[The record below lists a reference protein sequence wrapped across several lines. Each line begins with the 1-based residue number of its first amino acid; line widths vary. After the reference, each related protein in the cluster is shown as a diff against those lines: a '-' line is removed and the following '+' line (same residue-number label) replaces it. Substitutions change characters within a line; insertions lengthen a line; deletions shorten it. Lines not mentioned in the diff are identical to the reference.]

1 MERNSNLS
9 WGVQEMEDRTYKY
22 DVFISYS
29 HADLDNAVAG
39 YLQKALERYRIPREI
54 QKKTGREKISRVFRD
69 KEELSVSADLEK
81 EIREQIEQSEYLIV
95 VCTSSAVQSE
105 WVTKEIN
112 TFLESHDRTKIIPVL
127 AEGNPQNSFP
137 APLLDQYEHGAA
149 DIKGETKKIVLKNAK
164 RELPR
169 IVAPLLG
176 CSYAELVQR
185 QKVYQTR
192 KAVAVVSG
200 IAILSAAVGS
210 GALIQRQQIKEN
222 YWNSLLNQTKYL
234 VREAKL
240 QLQDDQSILA
250 LQLALAALPSKDVDR
265 PVTAE
270 AEHVLMQS
278 LYAYYPPGAVFTANT
293 WQYSANNT
301 IVKFCISED
310 QSLLFARDASNTVY
324 IWNLQGERQ
333 CVFSKQYDAMWFFDI
348 EMLPIGNDL
357 LLGTDATL
365 ICINGKTGK
374 TKWELN
380 SSDLNLSG
388 LKIEGGE
395 YLKGQD
401 KVILRTYDSL
411 LIITGENG
419 EIVEEIELEKNEDAE
434 YMHDSYSPEK
444 VRASENGDLLAIDV
458 LIDTNRHTVLLYS
471 MKSHDYKETGLE
483 YYEITDL
490 CVADDRVL
498 VSGFTEY
505 EYLTGPSSSDSFKK
519 QKSLTCAVD
528 AGTGKTLWENHS
540 DIYQPVDKTNLLVSD
555 IVCDDGTKRKVV
567 SRTCSNVVQ
576 FLDFNDGKV
585 IACYETDSPVIS
597 LKDIWD
603 DNRFCYIL
611 NNGKQ
616 TVMSADN
623 SMDKDRNTFVMRDQY
638 TKDIK
643 DAVAF
648 HQGADEFELVL
659 KNDSSSILFY
669 EDFYYDSNLKMI
681 DPGTESEY
689 LIDDALIL
697 EDNACLMRYDDS
709 SEGELMILDLAEK
722 KISQRIPLPGGTD
735 DYRMI
740 SDRSDSGHVYLVR
753 VLDQD
758 KDGKSIELTVVNLE
772 SGKKKL
778 HKISVDEEHH
788 IYLSDL
794 ECEVAGNRLCY
805 SFSNSD
811 KKKRVFSCYDL
822 TKRTQDE
829 YVLPK
834 SIAGQLEEDTE
845 VSSWFNE
852 NATQALICLS
862 AGKEETNKYMLTDL
876 STDEVTQIELPF
888 EPNRII
894 WNEDG
899 SFCGTV
905 DHGNLNLWDSTTQ
918 KTRTVTNAG
927 QTVEYAVSHEDKV
940 YYLTDT
946 HELYRYDNTEDRI
959 TGQTDLD
966 EELSYNTPREQWL
979 FVGDELVITRHEIT
993 HIVDLSEMKEKTT
1006 VYYSQG
1012 YCPDEDYFIVSLFD
1026 VNSQKQ
1032 ILGYYERY
1040 SLDELISMGYERIK
1054 ENPMEEKLKNQ
1065 YGIS

>member
-1 MERNSNLS
+1 
-9 WGVQEMEDRTYKY
+9 MEDRTYKY

-54 QKKTGREKISRVFRD
+54 QKKTGKKKISRVFRD
-69 KEELSVSADLEK
+69 KEELSVAADLEK

-112 TFLESHDRTKIIPVL
+112 TFLESHDRTRVIPVL
-127 AEGNPQNSFP
+127 AEGNPQTSFP

-149 DIKGETKKIVLKNAK
+149 DIKGESKKTVLKNAK

-192 KAVAVVSG
+192 KAVAVVSS
-200 IAILSAAVGS
+200 IAILSTAVGS
-210 GALIQRQQIKEN
+210 GALIQRSRIKEN

-250 LQLALAALPSKDVDR
+250 LQLALAALPSKDLDR

-278 LYAYYPPGAVFTANT
+278 LYAYYPPGGVYTANT

-301 IVKFCISED
+301 IEEFYISED

-324 IWNLQGERQ
+324 IWNLLEDHK
-333 CVFSKQYDAMWFFDI
+333 CVFSQQYDKRWFDDVG
-348 EMLPIGNDL
+348 MLPMGNDL
-357 LLGTDATL
+357 LLRTESML
-365 ICINGKTGK
+365 ICVNGKTGK

-380 SSDLNLSG
+380 TSELNLSS
-388 LKIEGGE
+388 LIIEGGE

-401 KVILRTYDSL
+401 KVILHTYDSL
-411 LIITGENG
+411 LIITCENG
-419 EIVEEIELEKNEDAE
+419 EIEEEIELEKNEDAE
-434 YMHDSYSPEK
+434 YMHDSFSPKK
-444 VRASENGDLLAIDV
+444 VRASETGDLLAIDA
-458 LIDTNRHTVLLYS
+458 LIDTNLHTVLLYS
-471 MKSHDYKETGLE
+471 MKSHDYKATGLE

-505 EYLTGPSSSDSFKK
+505 EYLTGPADSDSFLK

-576 FLDFNDGKV
+576 FLDFTNGEV
-585 IACYETDSPVIS
+585 MASYETDSPIIS

-603 DNRFCYIL
+603 DNRFCFIL
-611 NNGKQ
+611 ENGKQ

-623 SMDKDRNTFVMRDQY
+623 SMDKEHNEFVMRDQY

-648 HQGADEFELVL
+648 HQGTDEYELVL
-659 KNDSSSILFY
+659 KNDSSAILFY

-681 DPGTESEY
+681 DSGIYSEY
-689 LIDDALIL
+689 YIDDSLIL
-697 EDNACLMRYDDS
+697 GNYACLLRYEYDDS
-709 SEGELMILDLAEK
+709 FESELMILDLDK
-722 KISQRIPLPGGTD
+722 KKVIHHIPLPESPRE
-735 DYRMI
+735 YKMI
-740 SDRSDSGHVYLVR
+740 LDPKDPGNVYLVH
-753 VLDQD
+753 VFKQEKDDQ
-758 KDGKSIELTVVNLE
+758 GIELTGVELD
-772 SGKKKL
+772 SGEKKV
-778 HKISVDEEHH
+778 HKISVDKEEY
-788 IYLSDL
+788 ISQTFLNCVMADNRFLYFFSD
-794 ECEVAGNRLCY
+794 
-805 SFSNSD
+805 SH
-811 KKKRVFSCYDL
+811 KKKKIFSSYDL
-822 TKRTQDE
+822 KNGKTSDQIIPE
-829 YVLPK
+829 
-834 SIAGQLEEDTE
+834 SIANEMDEDSE
-845 VSSWFNE
+845 VSTWFNE
-852 NATQALICLS
+852 NATQALIMLS
-862 AGKEETNKYMLTDL
+862 AYGTETVEYMLMDL
-876 STDEVTQIELPF
+876 STEEVTQIDLPF
-888 EPNRII
+888 GPSQII
-894 WNEDG
+894 WNENG

-905 DHGNLNLWDSTTQ
+905 DHGNLNLWDSTTK
-918 KTRTVTNAG
+918 KTKTITNTG
-927 QTVEYAVSHEDKV
+927 QIVEHAVFHENKV

-946 HELYRYDNTEDRI
+946 HELYCYDIAEDRI
-959 TGQTDLD
+959 TGQTDLAV
-966 EELSYNTPREQWL
+966 ELYGEKDHEQWL
-979 FVGDELVITRHEIT
+979 FRDDELVITRNGET
-993 HIVDLSEMKEKTT
+993 HIIDLSEMQEKTT
-1006 VYYSQG
+1006 VYYSEG
-1012 YCPDEDYFIVSLFD
+1012 YCPDEDMFIISLFD
-1026 VNSQKQ
+1026 IQTDKQ

-1040 SLDELISMGYERIK
+1040 SLDELIAMGNERVK
-1054 ENPMEEKLKNQ
+1054 NNPMDEKLKSQ